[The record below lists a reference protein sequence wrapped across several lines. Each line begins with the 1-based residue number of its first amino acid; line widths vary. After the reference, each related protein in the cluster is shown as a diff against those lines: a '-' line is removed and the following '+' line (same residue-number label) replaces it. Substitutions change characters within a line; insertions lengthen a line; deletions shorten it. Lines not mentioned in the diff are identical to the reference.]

1 MNWVSL
7 LGFAAAVGTTA
18 AFVPQAFK
26 VWKTRRTK
34 DISLAMYLV
43 FITGVTLWMIY
54 GILIGDY
61 PVTVA
66 NAVTLL
72 FALTILAAKLKFG

>member
-7 LGFAAAVGTTA
+7 LGFAAAAGTTA
-18 AFVPQAFK
+18 AFAPQAIK

-34 DISLAMYLV
+34 DISLSMYLV
-43 FITGVTLWMIY
+43 FIVGVTLWMIY